1 MREAINNN
9 PKVQL
14 GVLAALILLMAVV
27 VLPSMMG
34 GKGSS
39 SGGTTTNTVS
49 AQATTPN
56 GSVDLTVKT
65 TQPTPGTGSAGAGAA
80 GAGTAGVG
88 APSQTVD
95 PQALVPGPG
104 LPRPVIEAWK
114 NGQAVVLLIV
124 RNHGIDD
131 RLVTPSVRAL
141 SADPRLA
148 VFVVHANKIARYS
161 RITQG
166 VGVSQVP
173 ALLIVRPK
181 RISGSVPEAQV
192 AYGFR
197 DSQSVV
203 QYVHDA
209 LYSGKDNLPY
219 SPR

>member
-1 MREAINNN
+1 MRNAINNN

-14 GVLAALILLMAVV
+14 GLLGALVLIIAVV
-27 VLPSMMG
+27 MLPSMMG
-34 GKGSS
+34 KKSS
-39 SGGTTTNTVS
+39 DSGATTNTVS
-49 AQATTPN
+49 AQATTPQ

-65 TQPTPGTGSAGAGAA
+65 TQPPGATSPATGATGATGA
-80 GAGTAGVG
+80 TAP
-88 APSQTVD
+88 ATTVD

-104 LPRPVIEAWK
+104 LPRPVIDAWRDGK
-114 NGQAVVLLIV
+114 AVVLLLV

-131 RLVTPSVRAL
+131 QLVSRSVQSL
-141 SADPRLA
+141 SGDSNLK

-181 RISGSVPEAQV
+181 SVSGSTPEAQV

-197 DSQSVV
+197 DSQTVV

-209 LYSGKDNLPY
+209 LYSGKDDLPY

>member
-1 MREAINNN
+1 MRDAINNN

-14 GVLAALILLMAVV
+14 GLLGALILLVALM

-34 GKGSS
+34 KKSS
-39 SGGTTTNTVS
+39 SDGSTTNTVS

-65 TQPTPGTGSAGAGAA
+65 TQPPGATSAA
-80 GAGTAGVG
+80 GATGATGV
-88 APSQTVD
+88 APPATSVD

-104 LPRPVIEAWK
+104 LPRPVIDSWRDGK
-114 NGQAVVLLIV
+114 AVVLLLV

-131 RLVTPSVRAL
+131 RLVSASVRGL
-141 SADPRLA
+141 SGDSNLA
-148 VFVVHANKIARYS
+148 IFVVHANKIARYS

-173 ALLIVRPK
+173 ALLIIRPK
-181 RISGSVPEAQV
+181 SVSGSTPEAQV

-197 DSQSVV
+197 DSQTVV

-209 LYSGKDNLPY
+209 LYSGKDDLPY

>member
-1 MREAINNN
+1 MRDAINNN

-14 GVLAALILLMAVV
+14 GVIAALVLLTAVV

-34 GKGSS
+34 HKGSGS
-39 SGGTTTNTVS
+39 SGTTTNTVS

-56 GSVDLTVKT
+56 GSADVTAQT
-65 TQPTPGTGSAGAGAA
+65 TQPVPGATSAAVPGATGVVPPAA
-80 GAGTAGVG
+80 
-88 APSQTVD
+88 TVN
-95 PQALVPGPG
+95 PEALVPGPG
-104 LPRPVIEAWK
+104 LPAPLIDAWK
-114 NGQAVVLLIV
+114 QGKAVVLLVV

-131 RLVTPSVRAL
+131 RMVSRSVRSL
-141 SADPRLA
+141 SSDSQLS
-148 VFVVHANKIARYS
+148 VFVVHANRVARYS

-173 ALLIVRPK
+173 ALVIVRPRK
-181 RISGSVPEAQV
+181 VSGSVPEAQV

-197 DSQSVV
+197 DSQTVV

-209 LYSGKDNLPY
+209 LYSGKDDLPY

>member
-1 MREAINNN
+1 MRDAINNN

-14 GVLAALILLMAVV
+14 GLLGVLVLLVAVM

-34 GKGSS
+34 KKSS
-39 SGGTTTNTVS
+39 SDGSTTNTVS
-49 AQATTPN
+49 AQATTPQ
-56 GSVDLTVKT
+56 GSADLTVKT
-65 TQPTPGTGSAGAGAA
+65 TQPPGATSAA
-80 GAGTAGVG
+80 GATG
-88 APSQTVD
+88 ATGAAPPVTSVD

-104 LPRPVIEAWK
+104 LPRPVIDSWRDGK
-114 NGQAVVLLIV
+114 AVVLLLV

-131 RLVTPSVRAL
+131 RLVSASVRGL
-141 SADPRLA
+141 SGDSNLA
-148 VFVVHANKIARYS
+148 IFVVHANKIARYS

-181 RISGSVPEAQV
+181 SVSGSTPEAQV

-197 DSQSVV
+197 DSQTVV

-209 LYSGKDNLPY
+209 LYSGKDDLPY